1 MVNINYS
8 LVGSNG
14 DTIVFDETDFVLNS
28 GMTGFGIAPT
38 EVRIAQSAND
48 GGIWRYTKRGVR
60 DVDLPITILGTD
72 RDDVQTKLRRLA
84 RLTQDKKGPTELV
97 ANYSNGESVKLFLH
111 YTGGAESQW
120 GTSAGMTWCT
130 WLISFQAPMPFWES
144 NTEQTFSLTGASTG
158 RGLLPQLSKLK
169 VSSSES
175 LGNVLVSSTADVDV
189 YPVWVIEGP
198 ITNLLISNGA
208 QSFGFNRAITDE
220 EVITVDTESGTVKN
234 QENENLYS
242 ILSPAP
248 KLFPFPPGETNI
260 QVTGTATDG
269 NTFIRCNYALRFE
282 VVH

>member
-1 MVNINYS
+1 MVNINYL

-14 DTIVFDETDFVLNS
+14 DTIVFDETNFVLNS

-72 RDDVQTKLRRLA
+72 REDVQSKLRRLA

-97 ANYSNGESVKLFLH
+97 ADYDNGESLKLILH

-120 GTSAGMTWCT
+120 GSSAGMTWCT
-130 WLISFQAPMPFWES
+130 WLMSFQAPMPFWES
-144 NTEQTFSLTGASTG
+144 NNEQTFSVTGASTG

-175 LGNVLVSSTADVDV
+175 LGAVLVTSTADVDV
-189 YPVWVIEGP
+189 YPVWVIQGP
-198 ITNLLISNGA
+198 IDNLVISNNSQA
-208 QSFGFNRAITDE
+208 FGFNRAITDE
-220 EVITVDTESGTVKN
+220 EIITLDTESGTVKN
-234 QENENLYS
+234 EAGDNLYS
-242 ILSPAP
+242 ILNPAP
-248 KLFPFPPGETNI
+248 KLFSFPPGNTTI
-260 QVTGTATDG
+260 QVNGTDTNL

>member
-1 MVNINYS
+1 MVNINYL

-14 DTIVFDETDFVLNS
+14 DTIVFDETNFVLNS

-72 RDDVQTKLRRLA
+72 REDVQSKLRRLA

-97 ANYSNGESVKLFLH
+97 ADYDNGESLKLILH

-120 GTSAGMTWCT
+120 GSSAGMTWCT
-130 WLISFQAPMPFWES
+130 WLMSFQAPMPFWES
-144 NTEQTFSLTGASTG
+144 NNEQTFSVTGASTG

-175 LGNVLVSSTADVDV
+175 LGAVLVTSTADVDV
-189 YPVWVIEGP
+189 YPVWVIQGP
-198 ITNLLISNGA
+198 IDNLVISNNSQA
-208 QSFGFNRAITDE
+208 FGFNRAITDE
-220 EVITVDTESGTVKN
+220 EIITLDTESGTVKN
-234 QENENLYS
+234 EAGDNLYS
-242 ILSPAP
+242 ILNSAP
-248 KLFPFPPGETNI
+248 KLFSFPPGNTTI
-260 QVTGTATDG
+260 QVNGTDTNL